1 MTRRAS
7 RPPVRVDTFAQQVRL
22 VRWLG
27 RYFGVRCRV
36 TQKATGRSYAFVRSR
51 DIELSDAT
59 RLGRRAVCLHEFA
72 HLVAEQRYPGEGHK
86 HGRVF
91 CEALWDVIHVAEH
104 PPQQYPWGFEYATV
118 ARICQRWLV
127 KAPRV
132 LRPPPARRTHGET
145 LDRTHQ

>member
-1 MTRRAS
+1 MAPRAS

-22 VRWLG
+22 IRWLG

-91 CEALWDVIHVAEH
+91 CEALWEVIHVVGDSPEH
-104 PPQQYPWGFEYATV
+104 YPWGIEYVTV
-118 ARICQRWLV
+118 ARTCRPWLGRS
-127 KAPRV
+127 PRASV
-132 LRPPPARRTHGET
+132 PVPGRKPYGQPLGLTH
-145 LDRTHQ
+145 R